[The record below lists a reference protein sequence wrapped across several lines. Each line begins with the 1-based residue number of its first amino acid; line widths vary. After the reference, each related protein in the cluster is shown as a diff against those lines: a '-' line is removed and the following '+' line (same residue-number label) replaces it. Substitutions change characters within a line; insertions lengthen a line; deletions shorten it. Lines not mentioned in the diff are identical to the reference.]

1 MRKVIYT
8 IHATN
13 YSTTDYNLIKNLPQS
28 AYSVHLEEI
37 KPTETKEQKEKRL
50 ERMKRKLD
58 AIALSRAVARV

>member
-13 YSTTDYNLIKNLPQS
+13 YSTTDYNLIKNLPRS

-37 KPTETKEQKEKRL
+37 KPTETKDQHEKRL
-50 ERMKRKLD
+50 ERIKRRLD
-58 AIALSRAVARV
+58 AIALNKVVARG